1 MKTEKYTPQP
11 IDTTDVKLP
20 EELNPLTEAIA
31 KNVHDVWA
39 LGRLNDGWTYGE
51 ERDDSKKHHPCLVP
65 YKDLSESEKV
75 YDRNTA
81 LETLKL
87 IIKLGFNISKP

>member
-65 YKDLSESEKV
+65 YEDLSESEKV